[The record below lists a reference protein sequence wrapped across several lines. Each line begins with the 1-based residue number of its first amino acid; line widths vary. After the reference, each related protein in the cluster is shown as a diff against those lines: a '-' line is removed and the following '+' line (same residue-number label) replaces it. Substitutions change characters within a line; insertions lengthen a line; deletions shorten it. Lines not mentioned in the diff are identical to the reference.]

1 MSDNTGIVI
10 RNTGAHYVVRLDES
24 RSEVK
29 CKMAGSY
36 RIRGIRITNPVAV
49 GDEVSITPASTGEI
63 ALIKDIKPRRN
74 YIIRKASNLSKEAHI
89 IASNIDRAMLV
100 ATLAHPTTAT
110 TFIDRF
116 LATAQAY
123 DVPAILVINKI
134 DILADDPDNAELL
147 DAVTHLYRSIGYT
160 VVAVSAA
167 TGEGFDTLRQE
178 LASKVTLLSG
188 NSGVGKSSIIN
199 RLIPGLNLRT
209 AAISDA
215 HDTGMHTTTFSEM
228 YDLDGGGAIIDTP
241 GIRGFGTIDFDRNEV
256 AHFFPEIFELS
267 KECRFRNCTHT
278 HEPGCAVLEA
288 LADCRIAQSR
298 YASYMSILDDADQ
311 EKYRKGY

>member
-1 MSDNTGIVI
+1 M
-10 RNTGAHYVVRLDES
+10 VRLDES
-24 RSEVK
+24 RAEVK

>member
-10 RNTGAHYVVRLDES
+10 RNTGSHYVVRLDES
-24 RSEVK
+24 RAEVK